1 MSTATPPAREP
12 EPARARVE
20 LIAGVALIAIAA
32 VFILSAGTGSMDWLF
47 PLALAW
53 LLVAVGVYLVIRG
66 LLGFGE
72 TVRAKPALLRG
83 EGVDVAIFTGI
94 AVIYVVLA
102 RPIGFWLAS
111 AAMLFLSSIYLAV
124 DRDRRTYVYS
134 AVVAVAVCVVSYVLL
149 LHVFYVPLPRARWLP
164 F

>member
-1 MSTATPPAREP
+1 MSTAPSPAR

-20 LIAGVALIAIAA
+20 IIAGAALIAIAA
-32 VFILSAGTGSMDWLF
+32 VFILSAGEGSMDWLF

-53 LLVAVGVYLVIRG
+53 LLVAVGIYLVIRG
-66 LLGFGE
+66 LLGYGE
-72 TVRAKPALLRG
+72 TVPARPAVLRG

-94 AVIYVVLA
+94 AVLYVVLA
-102 RPIGFWLAS
+102 RPVGFWLAS
-111 AAMLFLSSIYLAV
+111 AAMLVLSSIYLAV
-124 DRDRRTYVYS
+124 DRDRKTYVYS
-134 AVVAVAVCVVSYVLL
+134 VVVAIAVCVVSYILL